1 MGLRPRWPVCSEDV
15 SEGGRQGAG
24 DKPGS
29 IQPRNTSGTRV
40 AVMVELGRG
49 QPHGERVKR

>member
-40 AVMVELGRG
+40 AVMVQLGRG